1 MRASISGNKPTS
13 STVNLGD
20 VNITPTAYTA
30 GSMKTATLVKTAASV
45 NIPAGAYTV
54 EIFNNSLDTNITVDG
69 QPILPQLKASYV
81 YKINE
86 TTRKQDLLPAF
97 VVSNPSAQEI
107 ILRLEYPSDSA
118 VNPAAI

>member
-97 VVSNPSAQEI
+97 AISNPGVQEI

>member
-1 MRASISGNKPTS
+1 MRASISGNKPNS
-13 STVNLGD
+13 STVSLGD
-20 VNITPTAYTA
+20 VNITPAAYTA
-30 GSMKTATLVKTAASV
+30 GSMKTATLVKTATSV

-69 QPILPQLKASYV
+69 QPLFPQLKASYV

-97 VVSNPSAQEI
+97 VISNPSAQEI

-118 VNPAAI
+118 VNPLTI

>member
-1 MRASISGNKPTS
+1 MRASISGNKPNS
-13 STVNLGD
+13 ATVNLGD

-97 VVSNPSAQEI
+97 AISNPGVQEI